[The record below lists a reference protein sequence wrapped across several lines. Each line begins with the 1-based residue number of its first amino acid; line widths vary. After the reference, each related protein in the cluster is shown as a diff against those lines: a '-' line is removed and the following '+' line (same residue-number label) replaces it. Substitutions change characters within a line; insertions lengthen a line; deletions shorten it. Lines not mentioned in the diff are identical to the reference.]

1 MIGVKNEEGGVRA
14 AFRGRGAGM
23 VFGWCCTCG
32 GGREIRGPEH
42 GGLAGRY
49 SQSQKVHGEKSGNP
63 VLRGSRREK
72 ADWGWR
78 HCSSVSSGVK
88 VPSGLGRNTKCSFR

>member
-42 GGLAGRY
+42 GGLR
-49 SQSQKVHGEKSGNP
+49 QI
-63 VLRGSRREK
+63 
-72 ADWGWR
+72 
-78 HCSSVSSGVK
+78 
-88 VPSGLGRNTKCSFR
+88 PSWQML